1 MDCSSSGSSVH
12 EIFPGK
18 NTGVSCRAHLQG
30 IFLTQRLNP
39 HLLCLLRC
47 RWMLYDRTT
56 REVSIIICKCLCFCS
71 VTQSCLTLCDPM
83 DCSMK
88 GFLVP
93 HYLPELVQIHVLC
106 IGDAIQPSH
115 PVMSSSPSALNLSQH
130 QGLFQWIICSYQM
143 MKVLEVQFQH
153 QSFQWIF
160 RVDLP

>member
-83 DCSMK
+83 DCSMA
-88 GFLVP
+88 GLPVP
-93 HYLPELVQIHVLC
+93 HHLLKFSQVHIHC
-106 IGDAIQPSH
+106 IGDTIQPSY
-115 PVMSSSPSALNLSQH
+115 PLMPSSLSALSLASIRDLSN
-130 QGLFQWIICSYQM
+130 
-143 MKVLEVQFQH
+143 
-153 QSFQWIF
+153 
-160 RVDLP
+160 